1 MIRNIF
7 LDLDD
12 TLLDF
17 KAAERKAV
25 AQTLEQIGVAVNE
38 HVLTRY
44 SVLNLS
50 QWKRMERGEIT
61 VEQVKTNRY
70 ELLFEE
76 LGVAADAAQTTKI
89 YEGFL
94 AAQHPELPGARAMMD
109 ALYGKYRLYLAS
121 NGTARVQHQ
130 RLDESGFGRYFDKVF
145 LSQELGANKPDP
157 AFFEACFAQLD
168 GFQKQESVIFGDS
181 LTSDILGGLRAG
193 IVTVWFNPGGKPAG
207 GIKPDHEV
215 RALDEFPPLI
225 ASLSHKNSSFF

>member
-1 MIRNIF
+1 MIKNIC

-17 KAAERKAV
+17 KAAEKAAV
-25 AQTLEQIGVAVNE
+25 AQTLEQIGVAVNDR
-38 HVLTRY
+38 VLARY

-70 ELLFEE
+70 ELLFKE
-76 LGVAADAAQTTKI
+76 LGVTANAAQTTKI

-109 ALYGKYRLYLAS
+109 ELVGKYRLFLAS

-130 RLDESGFGRYFDKVF
+130 RLKESGFGRYFDKVF

-157 AFFEACFAQLD
+157 AFFAACFAQID

-193 IVTVWFNPGGKPAG
+193 LCTVWFNPGGQPAG
-207 GIKPDHEV
+207 EIRPDHQV
-215 RALDEFPPLI
+215 RSLSEFPKLLL
-225 ASLSHKNSSFF
+225 SL

>member
-17 KAAERKAV
+17 KAAERNAV
-25 AQTLEQIGVAVNE
+25 AQTLTQVGVAVND
-38 HVLTRY
+38 HVLRRY
-44 SVLNLS
+44 SELNES

-61 VEQVKTNRY
+61 VDQVKTHRY

-76 LGVAADAAQTTKI
+76 LGVVADAAQTTKI

-94 AAQHPELPGARAMMD
+94 AAQHPELPGARAMLD
-109 ALYGKYRLYLAS
+109 ALFGRYRLYLAS

-130 RLDESGFGRYFDKVF
+130 RLDESGLRRYFDKVF
-145 LSQELGANKPDP
+145 LSQELGANKPSP
-157 AFFEACFAQLD
+157 AFFEKSFALID
-168 GFQKQESVIFGDS
+168 GFQKDESVIFGDS

-193 IVTVWFNPGGKPAG
+193 LLTVWFNPLGKPVG
-207 GIKPDHEV
+207 EIRPDYEV
-215 RALDEFPPLI
+215 RSLDEFPPLV
-225 ASLSHKNSSFF
+225 ASL